1 MMTRLQRMA
10 AGTWARRL
18 LAGAG
23 GALLLTLAL
32 AACDLGGNAASGP
45 SATLTLAQVPWCDGP
60 SIHFQ
65 DDGKLQQPDIT
76 DWQAVKGQLGFTP
89 YLPATLP
96 RGTCLALA
104 GGTIHDP
111 VLGAQFR
118 ITYVLPGSAP
128 LSFSEAPQHAAS
140 AGGLG
145 TKLQCSQAIQ
155 PRGGAQG
162 GTPIAG
168 ATPSPTAAV
177 VTVCLGAQGR
187 TSITIAAA
195 SSSDTLIRMFNA
207 LQPATVWLPTSTTPS
222 STATKGA

>member
-1 MMTRLQRMA
+1 MMTRHHWLV
-10 AGTWARRL
+10 AGTWVRRL
-18 LAGAG
+18 AMGAG

-32 AACDLGGNAASGP
+32 AACDLGGGPTSGP
-45 SATLTLAQVPWCDGP
+45 SATLALAQIPWCDGP
-60 SIHFQ
+60 SINFQ

-76 DWQAVKGQLGFTP
+76 DWNAVKGQLGFTP
-89 YLPATLP
+89 YLPTTLP

-128 LSFSEAPQHAAS
+128 LSFSEAPKRPAS

-145 TKLQCSQAIQ
+145 SKLQCSQAIQ
-155 PRGGAQG
+155 PTGGAQG

-168 ATPSPTAAV
+168 ATPSPTPAT

-195 SSSDTLIRMFNA
+195 QSGDAITRMFNA
-207 LQPATVWLPTSTTPS
+207 LQPSADWLPSTTPS
-222 STATKGA
+222 ATATTAA